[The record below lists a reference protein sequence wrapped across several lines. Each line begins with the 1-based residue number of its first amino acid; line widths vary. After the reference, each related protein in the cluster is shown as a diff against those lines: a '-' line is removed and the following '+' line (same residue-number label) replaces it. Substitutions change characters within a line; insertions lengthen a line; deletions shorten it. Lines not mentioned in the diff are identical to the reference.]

1 MNKLIAL
8 TIFLP
13 LFAFGQN
20 TKYNDTTKNL
30 TDYFSKVH
38 GQDSVKYQKLF
49 FVAFPDNFNDLNG
62 VYGYNSDIDDTV
74 FHGAPLYDG
83 HEHIFFLFELTTIPE
98 KDFYQ
103 KILNIAIGGHWDADA
118 VNYFLHGLRS
128 KVLQNPKLTF
138 DLLKVKSDSEIKS
151 IFFFFFHGIHPPYK
165 QIPGELQA
173 MKTYDSRIYKLVEQG
188 FKEAKSKS
196 GHEHF
201 TDK

>member
-13 LFAFGQN
+13 LFAFSQN
-20 TKYNDTTKNL
+20 TKYNDTAKKL
-30 TDYFSKVH
+30 TDYFAKVH
-38 GQDSVKYQKLF
+38 GQDSAKYQKLF
-49 FVAFPDNFNDLNG
+49 FTAFPDNFTDLNG
-62 VYGYNSDIDDTV
+62 VYGFNSNINDTAY
-74 FHGAPLYDG
+74 HGAPLYDG
-83 HEHIFFLFELTTIPE
+83 QEHIFFLFELTTIPE

-118 VNYFLHGLRS
+118 VNYFQHGLDN
-128 KVLQNPKLTF
+128 KVLQNPKLTI

-151 IFFFFFHGIHPPYK
+151 FFFFFFHGIHPRYEN
-165 QIPGELQA
+165 IPGELHT
-173 MKTYDSRIYKLVEQG
+173 MKIYDSRIYKLLEQG
-188 FKEAKSKS
+188 FKEAISKS